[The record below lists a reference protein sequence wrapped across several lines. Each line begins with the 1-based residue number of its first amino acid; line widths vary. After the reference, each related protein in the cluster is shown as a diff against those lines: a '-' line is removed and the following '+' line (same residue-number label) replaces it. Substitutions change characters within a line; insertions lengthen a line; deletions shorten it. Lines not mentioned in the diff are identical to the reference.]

1 MKTHD
6 IFFLFIFCYTW
17 HPDPQLESPC
27 GKLHEITFFMTE
39 HGFLVCAF
47 YVFIM
52 SSSVVDGLMCAA
64 RSEAMKKPFIN
75 TLRDG
80 I

>member
-1 MKTHD
+1 
-6 IFFLFIFCYTW
+6 
-17 HPDPQLESPC
+17 
-27 GKLHEITFFMTE
+27 MTE

-47 YVFIM
+47 YVFIK

-75 TLRDG
+75 TLRNG